1 MNNSQNT
8 QPAASGAHTPI
19 IDNATA
25 PFYLPNR
32 QQMEL
37 DIDNAIASILAQ
49 QGSDAA
55 GITSSAAVDASPAVP
70 ERHRTLYRVLL
81 GSAIAALI
89 LCGFFISS
97 SQLIDRERI
106 VSTHSAADEF
116 DSTSSIMVS
125 DSVSDIAELPRV
137 YVLPLADEPAPKP
150 NSELFG
156 TKKDTPIGLES
167 PLTVSYYEDETI
179 SVRCWREE
187 YMGST
192 LNLSEIY
199 IAHPSQFRRAF
210 AGGSYESKVRY
221 TPVSIARNVNAV
233 VAMNADYCQYRT
245 EGVVIHHRELL
256 RHKLGRNLDVL
267 LYDVDGNLHTVR
279 DTELYSSGI
288 LDNYDIIYSFTF
300 GPTLVDGGKVC
311 DTRHLNGYSMGHVT
325 AVEPR
330 AAIGQLDGERHY
342 LLCTVDG
349 RTKRIQFT
357 EAEMAEMLAQ
367 VTDPE
372 EYEKLLE
379 EFENPGFEPSGLTIV
394 QFANFMHSKGCSV
407 AYAMDGGQTAT
418 LIFNGRTYNT
428 PAYGGQRTVSDIL
441 YFASALPEE

>member
-8 QPAASGAHTPI
+8 QPAANGAQTPV

-49 QGSDAA
+49 QDPDAA
-55 GITSSAAVDASPAVP
+55 GTVSSAAVDVSPSEP
-70 ERHRTLYRVLL
+70 GRRSTLCRVLL
-81 GSAIAALI
+81 GTAIAVLI
-89 LCGFFISS
+89 VCGFFISS
-97 SQLIDRERI
+97 SQLIDREHI
-106 VSTHSAADEF
+106 GSAHSASDEF

-125 DSVSDIAELPRV
+125 DAVSDIAELPRV

-150 NSELFG
+150 DSELFG
-156 TKKDTPIGLES
+156 TKKDTPVGMES
-167 PLTVSYYEDETI
+167 PITVSFYEDETI
-179 SVRCWREE
+179 SVKCWREE
-187 YMGST
+187 YMGAT

-210 AGGSYESKVRY
+210 AGGSYDSKVRY
-221 TPVSIARNVNAV
+221 TPVAIASSVNAV

-245 EGVVIHHRELL
+245 EGVVIHHRELM
-256 RHKLGRNLDVL
+256 RHKLGRKLDVL

-288 LDNYDIIYSFTF
+288 LNKYDIIYSFTF
-300 GPTLVDGGKVC
+300 GPTLVDGGEVC
-311 DTRHLNGYSMGHVT
+311 DTKHLTGYSMGEVRSI
-325 AVEPR
+325 EPR
-330 AAIGQLDGERHY
+330 AAIGQLDGDRHY

-357 EAEMAEMLAQ
+357 EEEMDKMLAEI
-367 VTDPE
+367 TDPE
-372 EYEKLLE
+372 EYEELLE
-379 EFENPGFEPSGLTIV
+379 EFEYPGFEPSGLTIV
-394 QFANFMHSKGCSV
+394 QFAKFMHSKGCSV

-418 LIFNGRTYNT
+418 MIFNGRAYNT